1 MEGKEKISAMSSAE
15 IREKIGTEFIDMTM
29 QHIRLLKQDEHMD
42 AALLREVREDVKF
55 IFQNF

>member
-1 MEGKEKISAMSSAE
+1 MEEKEKISAMSSAE

-42 AALLREVREDVKF
+42 AVLLREVRENVKF

>member
-1 MEGKEKISAMSSAE
+1 MEEKEKISDISSAE
-15 IREKIGTEFIDMTM
+15 IREKIGTGFLDMTM

-42 AALLREVREDVKF
+42 TALLREIRENVKF

>member
-1 MEGKEKISAMSSAE
+1 MEEKESISAISSAE
-15 IREKIGTEFIDMTM
+15 IREKIGTEFIAMTM
-29 QHIRLLKQDEHMD
+29 QHIRLLKQDEHID

>member
-1 MEGKEKISAMSSAE
+1 MEEKGKISAMSSAE

-42 AALLREVREDVKF
+42 AVLLREVRENVKF

>member
-1 MEGKEKISAMSSAE
+1 MSSAE

-29 QHIRLLKQDEHMD
+29 QHIRLLKQDEHID

>member
-1 MEGKEKISAMSSAE
+1 MEEKESISTISSTE
-15 IREKIGTEFIDMTM
+15 IREKIGTEFLDMTM

-42 AALLREVREDVKF
+42 TALLREIRENVKF